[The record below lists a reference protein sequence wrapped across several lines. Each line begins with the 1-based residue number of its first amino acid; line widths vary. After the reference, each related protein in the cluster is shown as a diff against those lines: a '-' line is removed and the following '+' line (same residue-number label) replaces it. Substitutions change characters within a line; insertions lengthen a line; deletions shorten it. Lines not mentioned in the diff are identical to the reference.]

1 MLARVFVAAAVSI
14 AGLGIQLVAETPA
27 LAHAAIGD
35 ISTVVGNGTAGYS
48 GDGGSATSAQLA
60 SPAGVAIDS
69 SSNLYVADTSNNRIR
84 KVTPEGTITTIA
96 GNGTS
101 GYSGDG
107 AAASDARALVV
118 KHHIGLSHQLHSV
131 VIISSHV
138 IGLELRTSHHIVS
151 KQTISQRECARTR
164 DHQECV
170 TVTIRVQRRVS
181 ERLGEEAPFD
191 QHVTTPHDAHDFITR
206 PRGRY
211 VIDPNSTAV
220 DKIQAIQ
227 SS

>member
-1 MLARVFVAAAVSI
+1 MFRHRFNFRTTPFRGDEDIPGKSKIEFFPHRFLAMILRSC
-14 AGLGIQLVAETPA
+14 
-27 LAHAAIGD
+27 
-35 ISTVVGNGTAGYS
+35 
-48 GDGGSATSAQLA
+48 
-60 SPAGVAIDS
+60 GVAH
-69 SSNLYVADTSNNRIR
+69 T
-84 KVTPEGTITTIA
+84 
-96 GNGTS
+96 
-101 GYSGDG
+101 
-107 AAASDARALVV
+107 RALVV
-118 KHHIGLSHQLHSV
+118 KHHIVLSHQLHSV